1 MTDNT
6 RPEPGERLQQ
16 LAAEAAAN
24 DRRTD
29 LDVDLEQRSAHA
41 EPFFSVLSRRLQR
54 RDFLGKGAAGAAALG
69 LGGTA
74 MARWVDN
81 PDDKAAFRPGGA
93 LDSLTFKPIAGSR
106 EDQITLPPGY
116 THDVVIRWGDSLV
129 PFVDD
134 LDTSRV
140 KDGALTEAG
149 AAARAAQQFGYNCDA
164 IEYFPLPGPGSLGR
178 ENALVCVNHEYT
190 NENIMFPSF
199 GVAQAHPGEDGSFS
213 LARFHTDLPEAV
225 GVMKASHGISV
236 VELVRYEG
244 RWYYVKESFYNRRI
258 TGDSEFNLSGPAA
271 GHPLLRTAADPT
283 GTRVLGTL
291 NNCAGGE
298 TPWGTYLSAEE
309 NVDQYFGNF
318 NAYRDSGSADPAV
331 LAAHARLPLPGGESE
346 RGWEYG
352 DERFDVARH
361 PTEALRFGWVVEV
374 DPYDPTA
381 TPVKRTALGRFK
393 HECAT
398 SITASSG
405 HCVVYSG
412 DDARMEYTYKFVS
425 ARQVSPVREENRN
438 LLDEGTLYV
447 ARFNDDGSGQW
458 LPLDW
463 ASQPAL
469 QAEFADQAEVLI
481 HARRAADLLGATPMD
496 RPEDVEAN
504 PVTKKVYI
512 ACTNNTNR
520 TLEPGSRNFQGR
532 TLPTEPGTANPRG
545 PNRWGH
551 VVEITEAGNDNAAL
565 SFSWEIFMLCG
576 DPQAADAAFLTDLA
590 EVAGP
595 LPQNTTYYA
604 GFDKPQEL
612 APIGSPDNLAFDH
625 VGNLWII
632 TDGSQPRGDHD
643 GCFAVPTYG
652 PTRGKLRQFMACPRS
667 AEVCGCEFS
676 QDYESLFFSIQHPG
690 DGGDLIS
697 GPSSYWPDGKLDSF
711 DPSVVQSDFIVPRP
725 SLIAVTKT
733 NGPRRIGS

>member
-1 MTDNT
+1 MNEQSKQDL
-6 RPEPGERLQQ
+6 LQQ
-16 LAAEAAAN
+16 LADEAAAN
-24 DRRTD
+24 DRRAEV
-29 LDVDLEQRSAHA
+29 DVDLDARGVSA
-41 EPFFSVLSRRLQR
+41 EPFFAVLSRRVQR
-54 RDFLGKGAAGAAALG
+54 RDFLGKSMAGAAALG
-69 LGGTA
+69 VGGSVA
-74 MARWVDN
+74 AKLAEADG
-81 PDDKAAFRPGGA
+81 KAAFRPGGS
-93 LDSLTFKPIAGSR
+93 LDSLTFKAIGGSR
-106 EDQITLPPGY
+106 EDQITLPTGY

-129 PFVDD
+129 PYVDD

-164 IEYFPLPGPGSLGR
+164 VEYFPLPGPTSLGR

-190 NENIMFPSF
+190 NENVMFPSF
-199 GVAQAHPGEDGSFS
+199 GVAAAHPGEDGGFS
-213 LARFHTDLPEAV
+213 VARFHADLPEAV
-225 GVMKASHGISV
+225 GVMKANHGISV
-236 VELVRYEG
+236 VELIRFEG
-244 RWYYVKESFYNRRI
+244 RWYYVKESFYNRRL
-258 TGDSEFNLSGPAA
+258 TGDSEFQLSGPAA
-271 GHPLLRTAADPT
+271 GHPLLRTSADPS

-318 NAYRDSGSADPAV
+318 NTYRDSGAADPKV

-361 PTEALRFGWVVEV
+361 PTESLRFGWVVEV

-381 TPVKRTALGRFK
+381 TPKKRTAMGRFK

-398 SITASSG
+398 TIASPG
-405 HCVVYSG
+405 GRCVVYSG

-425 ARQVSPVREENRN
+425 AGTISKVREENLD
-438 LLDEGTLYV
+438 LLDEGTLYA

-458 LPLDW
+458 LALDW

-481 HARRAADLLGATPMD
+481 NARRAADLLGATPMD

-504 PVTKKVYI
+504 PVTRKVYI

-520 TLEPGSRNFQGR
+520 SFDPGSRNFQGR
-532 TLPTEPGTANPRG
+532 PLPTEPDAPNPRG

-551 VVEITEAGNDNAAL
+551 IVEITEAGNDNAAEA
-565 SFSWEIFMLCG
+565 FSWEIFMLCG
-576 DPQAADAAFLTDLA
+576 DPQSGDAAFLTDLA
-590 EVAGP
+590 SVAGTP
-595 LPQNTTYYA
+595 LVQNTTYYA

-612 APIGSPDNLAFDH
+612 APIGSPDNLAFDF
-625 VGNLWII
+625 VGNLWIV
-632 TDGSQPRGDHD
+632 TDGSQPRGDND
-643 GCFAVPTYG
+643 GCFVVPTYG
-652 PTRGKLRQFMACPRS
+652 PTRGKLRQFMAGPRS

-676 QDYESLFFSIQHPG
+676 QDYETVFFAIQHPG
-690 DGGDLIS
+690 DAGDLIK
-697 GPSSYWPDGKLDSF
+697 GPSSYWPDGKLDSY
-711 DPSVVQSDFIVPRP
+711 DPNTVQASFIVPRP

-733 NGPRRIGS
+733 TGPRRIGS